1 MLPAAGLAPWVA
13 PNLLPDS
20 IRARVATT
28 SPFLFLDQQAAEAQV
43 PKRNIFGNPPPPPSP
58 RPRLIERRSTR
69 SRANDPPNKETK
81 RRRLRRFPFDPL
93 LSRDWIGSDRLWS
106 HAQYALGLTQA
117 GSIDQAT
124 RRRTHVLA
132 NHGRNLASSFAVVA
146 ETLLLGTNQRPRP

>member
-1 MLPAAGLAPWVA
+1 MCYLQLAWPRGSPPTSSRIPFA
-13 PNLLPDS
+13 
-20 IRARVATT
+20 RAWPRRVPSCSWTSRQLRRKFQNGIFSAT
-28 SPFLFLDQQAAEAQV
+28 
-43 PKRNIFGNPPPPPSP
+43 PPPPSP